1 MAKKSAPRSTK
12 KPQSTKK
19 QPDVAHPGMMGDG
32 TEEQNL
38 DERGNPGA
46 RIKKDEVDA
55 AFGSKSLTS
64 VNRGVTLM
72 TDKSNFTP
80 DEWKLLL
87 QSVVAAGIAVTA
99 ADPSGLW
106 GLLKESFAGGT
117 VLAKAKMDPGTN
129 ALIKAV
135 VADFSTAE
143 GSAARDGLKNTFKG
157 SKPAEIKDK
166 CIEILRQTAA
176 IVDVKA
182 PGDAAALKGW
192 LQQISQHV
200 AEAAKES
207 GFLGIGGVP
216 VSDAEKATLTEISSA
231 LKSAA

>member
-1 MAKKSAPRSTK
+1 
-12 KPQSTKK
+12 
-19 QPDVAHPGMMGDG
+19 
-32 TEEQNL
+32 
-38 DERGNPGA
+38 
-46 RIKKDEVDA
+46 
-55 AFGSKSLTS
+55 
-64 VNRGVTLM
+64 M

-117 VLAKAKMDPGTN
+117 ALAKAKMDPGAN
-129 ALIKAV
+129 SLIKAV

-143 GSAARDGLKNTFKG
+143 GSAAARDGLKNTFKG

-200 AEAAKES
+200 AEASKES

-231 LKSAA
+231 LKLAA

>member
-1 MAKKSAPRSTK
+1 
-12 KPQSTKK
+12 
-19 QPDVAHPGMMGDG
+19 
-32 TEEQNL
+32 
-38 DERGNPGA
+38 
-46 RIKKDEVDA
+46 
-55 AFGSKSLTS
+55 
-64 VNRGVTLM
+64 M

-80 DEWKLLL
+80 EEWKLFL
-87 QSVVAAGIAVTA
+87 QSVIAAGIAVTA
-99 ADPSGLW
+99 AEPSGLW

-117 VLAKAKMDPGTN
+117 ELAKAKMDPGAN

-166 CIEILRQTAA
+166 CIEILRQTGA
-176 IVDVKA
+176 IVDAKA
-182 PGDAAALKGW
+182 PADATALKNW

-200 AEAAKES
+200 AEASKEG
-207 GFLGIGGVP
+207 GFLGVGGVP

-231 LKSAA
+231 LKLAA